1 MENPSILV
9 IDADP
14 KNLQILRDSLESS
27 GFDVMTASDGMQAL
41 ETIAQDPPDIILSEV
56 SLPDMDG
63 FQLLEKLKE
72 SPDSAAIPIMFLTN
86 RREIQDRVRSLR
98 GGVKDYMIKPLHVKE
113 VIARIRMILRRLQ
126 RVQGREGGEVKKLA
140 GRLEEHSVIDLIEN
154 FGVERKSGVLNVY
167 NEHNRN
173 GEIYFR
179 DGAVVHASI
188 GTLKAEKAVYQ
199 MLPWKSGHFIMTFK
213 KVDVQDT
220 ISVSNLGLLLQ
231 GFKRMEERESLF
243 HELPS
248 PETTFVLTDRFK
260 QILRQKELSPDV
272 AKLIT
277 LIDGRRDI
285 MKLIDES
292 IYDDLKT
299 LKKLVRLYQQ
309 GFIAPG
315 KASDSAAPEIKIRG
329 SVRDEAD
336 DSSAGEDDAASM
348 FQNFIDSPASD
359 SITFANGSSEYES
372 EFEHDDF
379 PPLPEETQVSGDTA
393 ARPEEQE
400 EKTEERPHRPHDPSL
415 PEIREEVNGNGI
427 ESKTESEPAE
437 AAQED
442 AGDFLLDSPEM
453 QALLTEDAP
462 VSDAEQAE
470 PGLEVFHTDPPAQLS
485 AELTT
490 DERSSVPEPMASREI
505 APDLDILEAL
515 AKFQEAGAEEDP
527 APPPV
532 YGEATHQSAS
542 QLRPEPRNEPM
553 AGSEPER
560 DERAELPPAPSL
572 DDAGDVQKS
581 FVNPLSKETLKAKSS
596 PNTFGK
602 KLEKDTQFT
611 FPLRSYGRPGD
622 KKEPPATKPVAPAP
636 RDDAPKRPVTIPE
649 ITPLQEQPPAAEQ
662 DISPPRERIYD
673 IPPARQG
680 LEPVEKES
688 KAKEK
693 PRAEFPDLDHLIP
706 ADEALRTPASP
717 GRAFDGQ
724 SDAKITESLAR
735 LVGFAESTPGK
746 IVILG
751 RNPGGIHGF
760 VAALSKGN
768 SVIRLKAEAGSYL
781 GIGEHDLADGS
792 GAKIVGVSSDQQFT
806 RLIDTLGAGFAGYVL
821 LIEATTRE
829 NLDYF
834 QYLYKALKTAYDKP
848 FAVAV
853 LKASREKNLAPETI
867 RDMIQAE
874 ADDLIAYVDLT
885 DQTSLTQFMS
895 AFGQQDY
902 LQRWLAD

>member
-27 GFDVMTASDGMQAL
+27 GFDVMTASDGVQAL
-41 ETIAQDPPDIILSEV
+41 EIIAQDPPDIILSEV

-126 RVQGREGGEVKKLA
+126 RVQNREGGETKKLA
-140 GRLEEHSVIDLIEN
+140 GRLEEHSVVDLIEN

-167 NEHNRN
+167 NEYNRN

-231 GFKRMEERESLF
+231 GFKRMEERETLLS
-243 HELPS
+243 ELP
-248 PETTFVLTDRFK
+248 PPDTTFVLTDRFK

-285 MKLIDES
+285 MKIIDES

-329 SVRDEAD
+329 TEQDSEGMSADAFAD
-336 DSSAGEDDAASM
+336 DDSAGM
-348 FQNFIDSPASD
+348 FKNFLDSPASD
-359 SITFANGSSEYES
+359 SITFANGSSDAEYES
-372 EFEHDDF
+372 EFDHDDF
-379 PPLPEETQVSGDTA
+379 PPLPTEESA
-393 ARPEEQE
+393 APPAPKAGEPV
-400 EKTEERPHRPHDPSL
+400 KTEPASTQQDDP
-415 PEIREEVNGNGI
+415 
-427 ESKTESEPAE
+427 EPAE
-437 AAQED
+437 QPAEPDPVPEVVENGVNQDVASSQFEEET
-442 AGDFLLDSPEM
+442 GEFLLESPEM
-453 QALLTEDAP
+453 NALLTETPAAP
-462 VSDAEQAE
+462 ERESTE
-470 PGLEVFHTDPPAQLS
+470 PDLEALQNRQEELS
-485 AELTT
+485 REVLPEEKTLI
-490 DERSSVPEPMASREI
+490 PEPMASAEL

-515 AKFQEAGAEEDP
+515 AKFQESEEPSEALQAYEAPEQPRPQQAESV
-527 APPPV
+527 PPV
-532 YGEATHQSAS
+532 VESV
-542 QLRPEPRNEPM
+542 
-553 AGSEPER
+553 SEPEEVEP
-560 DERAELPPAPSL
+560 DLPPPPSL
-572 DDAGDVQKS
+572 QDAGAVQQS
-581 FVNPLSKETLKAKSS
+581 FVNPLEKSPEKPKRS

-602 KLEKDTQFT
+602 KLEKNVQFT

-622 KKEPPATKPVAPAP
+622 RKETPEQAKE
-636 RDDAPKRPVTIPE
+636 PKRPVKIPE
-649 ITPLQEQPPAAEQ
+649 ITPRKEAPAADAPEVKPPKRIYDVPPAAAPLQ
-662 DISPPRERIYD
+662 PAKKAD
-673 IPPARQG
+673 PPAGDKR
-680 LEPVEKES
+680 S
-688 KAKEK
+688 A
-693 PRAEFPDLDHLIP
+693 FPDLEHLIP
-706 ADEALRTPASP
+706 ADETLRTPSARATKPPRDASAEKSILD
-717 GRAFDGQ
+717 GMAHIAAFADGAP
-724 SDAKITESLAR
+724 AK
-735 LVGFAESTPGK
+735 LV
-746 IVILG
+746 VLG
-751 RNPGGIHGF
+751 RNPEGLHSFIT
-760 VAALSKGN
+760 ALSRPD
-768 SVIRLKAEAGSYL
+768 SVTRLKTAAESYL
-781 GIGEHDLADGS
+781 GIGERQLAS
-792 GAKIVGVSSDQQFT
+792 GEVVKVLGVSSDQQFT

-834 QYLYKALKTAYDKP
+834 QYLYKALKTAYDRP

-853 LKASREKNLAPETI
+853 LKAADKKNLAPETI

-874 ADDLIAYVDLT
+874 EEDLIVYVDL
-885 DQTSLTQFMS
+885 DDPGSLGQFIH
-895 AFGQQDY
+895 AFGRQEY
-902 LQRWLAD
+902 LQRWQADA